1 MKRIES
7 IVIPLPLAAT
17 KRYKDASLN
26 KYVNAERSN
35 RFSGSSLKKQAT
47 KNCMDYALSAA
58 HQGLKWG
65 WPARLVFHWH
75 MPDKRIDPDNMAF
88 QKKYILDGLQDAKVL
103 PNDSI
108 EYVRGFRDDFSIEPS
123 GHGYVEIKQERS
135 E

>member
-1 MKRIES
+1 
-7 IVIPLPLAAT
+7 
-17 KRYKDASLN
+17 
-26 KYVNAERSN
+26 
-35 RFSGSSLKKQAT
+35 
-47 KNCMDYALSAA
+47 
-58 HQGLKWG
+58 
-65 WPARLVFHWH
+65 